1 MFCTAAQL
9 PPAPDACCRGCVG
22 RRRYPQGGPSWG
34 HTYSRIMR
42 VVLPCSKTRPF
53 LGRSSRSQGGTIDQ
67 SRLAAHRPFPR
78 SYGGFGT
85 SFCLWFAEL
94 WDGLENHGVA
104 RHCRNFQ
111 QAGHIPSLGPLS
123 FKALPLDIAIDA
135 IEFLHEGVELLLL
148 LTEVVLAGKDVRLAL
163 TLVLFFFIGGLLVP
177 SIVVIWRGRCHE
189 ADPFLCFFGVKVS
202 FG

>member
-1 MFCTAAQL
+1 MVLRGTVATFSELVTYL
-9 PPAPDACCRGCVG
+9 P
-22 RRRYPQGGPSWG
+22 W
-34 HTYSRIMR
+34 
-42 VVLPCSKTRPF
+42 
-53 LGRSSRSQGGTIDQ
+53 
-67 SRLAAHRPFPR
+67 
-78 SYGGFGT
+78 
-85 SFCLWFAEL
+85 
-94 WDGLENHGVA
+94 
-104 RHCRNFQ
+104 
-111 QAGHIPSLGPLS
+111 LGPLS